1 MPSITRVYE
10 TILYAPELEA
20 VEAFYA
26 GVLGL
31 EPLPRNGDRGAV
43 FRVND
48 ESVLIVFDAA
58 KTRSPHEQVPS
69 HGATGEGHV
78 ALSVPDLDEWR
89 GRLSQRGIVIE
100 REVEWPLGGRSL
112 YVRDPAG
119 NSVELV
125 YGRVWNIPV
134 SEKSQQAMWNA
145 VDRA

>member
-48 ESVLIVFDAA
+48 ESVLIVFDAL
-58 KTRSPHEQVPS
+58 KTRAPHEQVPS
-69 HGATGEGHV
+69 HRATGEGHTDV
-78 ALSVPDLDEWR
+78 GEGDADGSHGDNPPLCPNVS
-89 GRLSQRGIVIE
+89 GHE
-100 REVEWPLGGRSL
+100 RVVHG
-112 YVRDPAG
+112 
-119 NSVELV
+119 
-125 YGRVWNIPV
+125 
-134 SEKSQQAMWNA
+134 
-145 VDRA
+145 